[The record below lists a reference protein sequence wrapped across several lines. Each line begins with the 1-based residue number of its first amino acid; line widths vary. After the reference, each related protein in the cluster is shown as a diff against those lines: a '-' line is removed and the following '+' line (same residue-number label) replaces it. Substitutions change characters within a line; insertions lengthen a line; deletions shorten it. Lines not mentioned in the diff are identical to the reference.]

1 MSAKTLLVACAAIGA
16 LTAGTAHAA
25 TYAITNAHILTAGPQ
40 GEIARGTVLV
50 RDGKIVAVGASV
62 AVPAGAQVVD
72 AKGGVVAPGFVAA
85 NSLLGAG
92 EIGQMRSEATVDNP
106 ELSAAFDIQY
116 ALNPDS
122 FLIPVARLGG
132 ITSAIVTPRPASG
145 GGGANDDGDGHD
157 DAAFEDY
164 AAGGGA
170 SEHTHQVF
178 SGQAAVI
185 QLTQNQ
191 NLLVKAKV
199 AMVAPFGDRG
209 ARLAGGTRGAQI
221 VLLKTILAD
230 VRAYARNRA
239 AYERAGYRDLA
250 LSKADLE
257 ALIPV
262 VEGKEPLIAMA
273 DRAADI
279 RAILQLAREE
289 GLKVVIS
296 GAAEGWRV
304 AGELAAAGVPVIINP
319 NDDRPASFEALGSTL
334 ENAARLNA
342 AGVTVILEG
351 SGGAHR
357 SHETRY
363 NAGNAVAYG
372 MPYEAALKA
381 VTINPAKVFG
391 VAGRVGSLEP
401 GKDADLVVWSGDPFE
416 PLSRPQLI
424 LVRGE
429 VQPLTSRQIE
439 LRDRYLKLNT
449 AYPPAYTK

>member
-1 MSAKTLLVACAAIGA
+1 MSRKTLLTACAAIGA
-16 LTAGTAHAA
+16 LVAGAADAA
-25 TYAITNAHILTAGPQ
+25 TVALTNARILTAGPQ
-40 GEIARGTVLV
+40 GEIAKGTVLI
-50 RDGKIVAVGASV
+50 RDGKIAAVGANVS
-62 AVPAGAQVVD
+62 VPAGAQVVD

-85 NSLLGAG
+85 NSLLGAI

-116 ALNPDS
+116 ALNRDS

-132 ITSAIVTPRPASG
+132 ITSAIVTPRPASPG
-145 GGGANDDGDGHD
+145 NNNDDGHGHEVYD
-157 DAAFEDY
+157 DLT
-164 AAGGGA
+164 AGGGA
-170 SEHTHQVF
+170 SEHTHELF

-185 QLTQNQ
+185 QLVQDRDP
-191 NLLVKAKV
+191 LVKAKV

-209 ARLAGGTRGAQI
+209 AQLAGGARGAQI

-239 AYERAGYRDLA
+239 AYERAGYRDLS

-262 VEGKEPLIAMA
+262 VEGRQPLIAVA
-273 DRAADI
+273 NRAEDI
-279 RAILQLAREE
+279 RAILKLAREE

-304 AGELAAAGVPVIINP
+304 APELAAAGVPVIVNP
-319 NDDRPASFEALGSTL
+319 IQDRPSSFETLGSTL

-351 SGGAHR
+351 QGGAHR
-357 SHETRY
+357 AHETRY

-391 VAGRVGSLEP
+391 VANRVGSLEP

-416 PLSRPQLI
+416 PLSRPQMI

-429 VQPLTSRQIE
+429 AQPLTSRQIE

-449 AYPPAYTK
+449 PLPPAYTK